1 MLRSICA
8 CLGIGLAVAAASPA
22 DAKMARDLEDC
33 KAANRTAS
41 AAA

>member
-8 CLGIGLAVAAASPA
+8 CLGIGLAAAASPA